1 MKGGKLM
8 RSERTAAEFDILVAF
23 LGALERVSQSS
34 DMGPSRERGPIAT
47 GYRVDHRTA
56 FPPAGLGLVKAAS
69 DAGAPGDAG
78 EAMNDAIVVGSGQ
91 GVRSYCTITS
101 PDLCGA

>member
-23 LGALERVSQSS
+23 LGALERVYRSS
-34 DMGPSRERGPIAT
+34 DMGPSRGRGPIAT

-56 FPPAGLGLVKAAS
+56 FPPGRDWALLKPLAMLGRQATQEK
-69 DAGAPGDAG
+69 
-78 EAMNDAIVVGSGQ
+78 
-91 GVRSYCTITS
+91 R
-101 PDLCGA
+101 